1 MFTWLPE
8 EKVVFTCDFLGAHYC
23 EPRLFDTRVTYPDA
37 YASAVKNYFDCIF
50 SPFKPYVLKGLEK
63 LDALDAE
70 FACTSHGPILTKGF
84 ELDKNKAR
92 YLKWAA
98 ADPCKTTRIAVF
110 YCSAYGNTERLA
122 THVARGLRK
131 ALPDAEVT
139 CYDLVEHDLAAC
151 GARLNECDAFLIGSP
166 TINRDALPVVWKLLA
181 DIDCVTII
189 KRPVALFGSYGWSG
203 EAIPHLAERLT
214 SIKAKVFDQYLKV
227 AFTPTAEDLVAAEK
241 LGENFGNSLDVPP
254 KCHTA

>member
-63 LDALDAE
+63 LEALDAD

-92 YLKWAA
+92 YLTWAA

-181 DIDCVTII
+181 DIDCVTIL

-227 AFTPTAEDLVAAEK
+227 AFTPTAEDLAAAEK
-241 LGENFGNSLDVPP
+241 LGEDFGNSLEFKP
-254 KCHTA
+254 CGQ